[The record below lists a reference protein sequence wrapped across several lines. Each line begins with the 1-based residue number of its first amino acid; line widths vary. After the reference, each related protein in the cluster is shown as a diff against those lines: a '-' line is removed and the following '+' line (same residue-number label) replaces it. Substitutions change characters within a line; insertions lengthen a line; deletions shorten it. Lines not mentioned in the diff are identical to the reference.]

1 MRTEAQ
7 RWQRIKALLAQ
18 ALEQPQAQQAA
29 WIANASGADKG
40 LHAELAALL
49 GASQQESS
57 LLSTGSFERAST
69 DRLQQAGDDDAHWVG
84 QRLGAYRIVEPIAR
98 GGMGDVYRAE
108 RADAA
113 YEQQVAIKLM
123 VAGLGPAAAVRFQVE
138 RQILATLDHP
148 NLAKLLDGGVTPVGT
163 PYLVMELVDG
173 EPIDRYAAQQQL
185 DTAAIMRL
193 FRTLCEVVH
202 YVHQR
207 GVVHRDLK
215 PGNVLVTA
223 DGTIKLLDFGIAK
236 VLPQA
241 QGDAAKTAAK
251 TQQFA
256 LTPEYSSP
264 EQIRGA
270 PVTPASDVYSLGVLL
285 YRLLTGHSPYG
296 DLQGDIFKLGHAV
309 SEMQP
314 LRPSAVAG
322 SRRRALRGDVDAIV
336 LKALSK
342 DPQQRYETAQA
353 LSDDLFRCLEGLP
366 ARAGRGSWWYLLSR
380 YLIRYRVAVVGA
392 LAISGSLALAGGV
405 ALYAA
410 ADARA
415 QKQRAQDHAR
425 IARDLATAMLFE
437 VDEAIRVMPG
447 STAAR
452 KLLVEKSQTY
462 LRELSQRSQQDPGL
476 RLDLARSY
484 RGLGDIQGRTDSASL
499 GDSEGALASYARAA
513 ALLEELVQTAGP
525 RDRSRYEL
533 SILYQRQGSL
543 LGALHR
549 LKEADAVLVK
559 ATALTEAYA
568 QAQPDDVQSRLLLA
582 TVVGQH
588 SQIQMF
594 GADIPAFLASSERAR
609 QLLEGVL
616 ADRPGDKDASINL
629 ASSHGSL
636 AEYYLQR
643 DKAPESARLAAQS
656 LARAA
661 AVLDPLS
668 AASPD
673 NTGLMRSLAVH
684 LDNLGSAQL
693 RMGAVAQAEASQRR
707 ALALATSLVERDAA
721 NARARLNAA
730 SAAGGLGTTLMAAG
744 RWPEAQRLL
753 EQAQAAFDGLP
764 DAMKNEP
771 FARYGS
777 GVNLYQL
784 GKLHAQLMQG
794 GRDGHPAAR
803 THAAQCVRDLER
815 AHSVIDGL
823 NREFGLAPGHVQPQ
837 EVSQALE
844 GCRAQAAQPPA

>member
-1 MRTEAQ
+1 VRTEAQ

-29 WIANASGADKG
+29 WIANASGTDMG
-40 LHAELAALL
+40 LHAELASLL
-49 GASQQESS
+49 SASQQDSS

-69 DRLQQAGDDDAHWVG
+69 DVLQQAGAAGDDAHWIG
-84 QRLGAYRIVEPIAR
+84 QRLGAYRIIEPIAR

-108 RADAA
+108 RADTA

-173 EPIDRYAAQQQL
+173 EPIDRHVAQRQL
-185 DTAAIMRL
+185 DTVAIMRL

-215 PGNVLVTA
+215 PGNVLVNA

-241 QGDAAKTAAK
+241 QGDAAK

-285 YRLLTGHSPYG
+285 YRLLTGKSPYG
-296 DLQGDIFKLGHAV
+296 DQQGDIFRLGHAV
-309 SEMQP
+309 SQMQP
-314 LRPSAVAG
+314 LPPSAVAG

-342 DPQQRYETAQA
+342 EPQQRYETAQA

-380 YLIRYRVAVVGA
+380 YVIRHRVAVVSA
-392 LAISGSLALAGGV
+392 LAISGTLALAGGV

-462 LRELSQRSQQDPGL
+462 LRELAERSQHDPGL
-476 RLDLARSY
+476 QFDLARSY
-484 RGLGDIQGRTDSASL
+484 RGLGDIQGRPESASL
-499 GDSEGALASYARAA
+499 GDSDGALASYARAA
-513 ALLEELVQTAGP
+513 ALLEELVRTAGP
-525 RDRSRYEL
+525 RDRSRFEL
-533 SILYQRQGSL
+533 GIVYQRQGSL
-543 LGALHR
+543 LGTLNR
-549 LKEADAVLVK
+549 LKEAEAVLVK
-559 ATALTEAYA
+559 ATALAEAYA
-568 QAQPDDVQSRLLLA
+568 QAQPGDVQSRLLLA
-582 TVVGQH
+582 TVVVQH

-594 GADIPAFLASSERAR
+594 GANIPAFLASSERAR
-609 QLLEGVL
+609 KLLEGVL
-616 ADRPGDKDASINL
+616 ADRPGDKDASVNL
-629 ASSHGSL
+629 SSVHGTL

-643 DKAPESARLAAQS
+643 DKAVESARLAAQS
-656 LARAA
+656 LERAA
-661 AVLDPLS
+661 AVLEPMS

-673 NTGLMRSLAVH
+673 NTGLMRNLAVH
-684 LDNLGSAQL
+684 LDNLGAAQ
-693 RMGAVAQAEASQRR
+693 RRIGSVVQAEASQRR
-707 ALALATSLVERDAA
+707 GLALATTLVERDAA

-730 SAAGGLGTTLMAAG
+730 LAASGLGATLMADR
-744 RWPEAQRLL
+744 RWPEAEKLL

-764 DAMKNEP
+764 ETMKSEP

-777 GVNLYQL
+777 GVNLYHL
-784 GKLHAQLMQG
+784 GNLHAQLMHG
-794 GRDGHPAAR
+794 ERDGSPGAH
-803 THAAQCVRDLER
+803 THAVQCVRYLEQ
-815 AHSVIDGL
+815 AHGVIDGM

-837 EVSQALE
+837 EVLQVLE
-844 GCRAQAAQPPA
+844 ACRPKAAPAPG